1 MRVLGIDPALSTT
14 GYAVIESDNY
24 KLITADKIVT
34 PKHMKSDDDRIELI
48 TEALMD
54 VFRRNN
60 CDCVML
66 EDGFLGANAKTGIQL
81 AMLRGAIIG
90 IFRFNRVPV
99 KHMLPSEIR
108 KLFGLSG
115 SAKKID
121 VALHVLELY
130 RESPLILN
138 IGPYSDKQNK
148 DKTSDIYDA
157 ISIARAYCIKINQG
171 GT

>member
-1 MRVLGIDPALSTT
+1 MRILGIDPALTTT
-14 GYAVIESDNY
+14 GYAVIDSDNL
-24 KLITADKIVT
+24 KLIAADKIVS
-34 PKHMKSDDDRIELI
+34 PKEMKSDDDRIELI

-54 VFRRNN
+54 AFKRNN
-60 CDCVML
+60 CDRVML
-66 EDGFLGANAKTGIQL
+66 EDGFLGANARTAIQL

-90 IFRFNRVPV
+90 IFRLSRVPV
-99 KHMLPSEIR
+99 EHMLPSEIR
-108 KLFGLSG
+108 KVFGLSG

-121 VALHVLELY
+121 VAMQVFKLY
-130 RESPLILN
+130 MNNKILLD

-171 GT
+171 GA